1 MRMEKPA
8 LYRYADQVM
17 RSFEINNEYQAPF
30 SDTKHT
36 VDVQDLNLNTIKDG
50 SVVITRCRHTSA
62 VYVIRVNDTER
73 GRIVI
78 VNPQKNLDMFVGSL
92 IALK

>member
-36 VDVQDLNLNTIKDG
+36 VDVQDLNLNTINICGLKA
-50 SVVITRCRHTSA
+50 A
-62 VYVIRVNDTER
+62 VFLHEW
-73 GRIVI
+73 
-78 VNPQKNLDMFVGSL
+78 K
-92 IALK
+92 